1 MVYAV
6 ERCSY
11 SWTVSNCWITIDQ
24 AYGTSAQRITTTIT
38 LQQHNYFTTTIILQQ
53 PSRMLKYLQFVNF
66 LEFRRTIWPMTR
78 LALCLSSLAYPL
90 YWLPNQLAFCALL
103 LTNQSLECQHQFY
116 PTMDR
121 WLIVSTLHGVICEY
135 VQIFHFIFF
144 KTIHAHR
151 FKST

>member
-1 MVYAV
+1 
-6 ERCSY
+6 
-11 SWTVSNCWITIDQ
+11 
-24 AYGTSAQRITTTIT
+24 
-38 LQQHNYFTTTIILQQ
+38 
-53 PSRMLKYLQFVNF
+53 
-66 LEFRRTIWPMTR
+66 MTR
-78 LALCLSSLAYPL
+78 LALYLSSLAYPL

-144 KTIHAHR
+144 KTTMRTDLNRHKE
-151 FKST
+151 FQNENFNE